1 MFSSI
6 VSHPNRACSEVNC
19 FSFHKGKKKKLS
31 DRGLLK
37 LRIMIIMSFII
48 HIETL
53 QASIMSLN
61 S

>member
-6 VSHPNRACSEVNC
+6 VSHPNRACSEVTVLI
-19 FSFHKGKKKKLS
+19 FTKGKKKKLS

-48 HIETL
+48 HIATL

>member
-6 VSHPNRACSEVNC
+6 VSHPNRACSEVTVLI
-19 FSFHKGKKKKLS
+19 FTKEEKKLS
-31 DRGLLK
+31 DRGLLN

-48 HIETL
+48 EIAML